1 LEEAC
6 LERDIRVL
14 VVDDFEPFRDF
25 VSSTLKK
32 LPEVRIIG
40 EVSDGMEAVE
50 KAQELR
56 PDLILLDIG
65 LPALN
70 GIETARRIRELSPRS
85 KILFVSAS
93 DSKEMVE
100 AALRLGAHGY
110 VLKSDAQRE
119 LIAAVE
125 SVVRG
130 EQFVSATLAGRDLGD
145 VAHVGI
151 HNPDSRSQNLR
162 TARHEVGFFSHDG
175 WFLEEVT
182 HFVGKALE
190 AGNAAIVVATESHRN
205 SLLPRFRAY
214 GMDIGRAAD
223 QGRYIALDA
232 AEALST
238 FMVNDVPDPVRF
250 IKTFEDLILSAA
262 KAAQGKN
269 PRVAVFGE
277 CAHLLW
283 AQGATEAVIEI
294 EQLGNQLVNEYDVDI
309 LCGYSLDR
317 FDGTMDG
324 LIYQRICS
332 EHSTVHAR

>member
-6 LERDIRVL
+6 LETDIRVL

-130 EQFVSATLAGRDLGD
+130 ELFVSATLAGRDLGN

-151 HNPDSRSQNLR
+151 HNYRSQNLR
-162 TARHEVGFFSHDG
+162 TARHEVGFFSHDR

-190 AGNAAIVVATESHRN
+190 AGNAAIVVATEAHRN

-332 EHSTVHAR
+332 EHSAVHAR